1 MNTNVGK
8 YVTLPVT
15 PTVFIKDAVVAISEY
30 WEELLLL
37 AVPNKDPVNEDADI
51 DFKEGLYKG
60 PPGSV
65 SIFNCWVPAAL
76 EVPKIKGKYVV
87 DELLFNT
94 VTFEEVC
101 DNIESIEFK
110 EIALNEAV

>member
-15 PTVFIKDAVVAISEY
+15 PTVFIKDADVAISEY

-60 PPGSV
+60 PPASV

-76 EVPKIKGKYVV
+76 EVPKIKGKYVAV
-87 DELLFNT
+87 DVLT
-94 VTFEEVC
+94 ATITFEEVC

-110 EIALNEAV
+110 EVELNEAV